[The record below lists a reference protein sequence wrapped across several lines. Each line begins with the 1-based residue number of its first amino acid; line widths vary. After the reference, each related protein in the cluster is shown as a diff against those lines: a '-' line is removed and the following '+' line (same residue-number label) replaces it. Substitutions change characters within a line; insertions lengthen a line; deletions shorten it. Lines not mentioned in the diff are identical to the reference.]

1 MGRNNKKNED
11 KQPKTNEFRQC
22 SDSSPDW
29 FKM

>member
-22 SDSSPDW
+22 LDSSQSW
-29 FKM
+29 FKL